1 MRTDIEEF
9 YDIFLNSKRIKE
21 YIRNNKKI
29 IGTFCSYIP
38 EEIIHAAGLVPTRL
52 FGKNTNITQAFS
64 HVPNWLCYY
73 SKRTFEEG
81 LTGGYDFLDGF
92 VFLTSD
98 DTNELMYSIWKKN
111 IRVGYSYLLQFP
123 FAVDE
128 ISKKFFV
135 KVLNKFKKSLE
146 DHYSVDITDE
156 NLRNSIEVYNRY
168 RSLLRELYK
177 YRFSTPPKIS
187 GSDVL
192 KINLAGYSMLKE
204 EFNDK
209 VEEYIG
215 RLNRSLDEEKYNE
228 KPRLYVTGVPIY
240 DPKVF
245 EMIEGCG
252 STIIFDDLC
261 TGSRNFDFTIDET
274 AKDPVKAIAEGYLAS
289 KPTCGTCSRQGSF
302 AIDERLSYINGRL
315 KTLNP
320 DGIIILGDKG
330 CELCTFSQIELR
342 KELAKIK
349 PVLYLEI
356 DFPLAAE
363 QHKTR
368 IEAFLESLS

>member
-9 YDIFLNSKRIKE
+9 YDIFLNSKKIEE

-38 EEIIHAAGLVPTRL
+38 EEIIHAAGLVPVRL
-52 FGKNTNITQAFS
+52 FGKTTNVTQAFS
-64 HVPNWLCYY
+64 YIPNWLCYY
-73 SKRTFEEG
+73 SKRTFEGG

-111 IRVGYSYLLQFP
+111 VKAEYSYLLQFP
-123 FAVDE
+123 FAVNE
-128 ISKKFFV
+128 ISKSFFV
-135 KVLNKFKKSLE
+135 KILNKFKKSLE

-156 NLRNSIEVYNRY
+156 DLRNSIEIYNRY
-168 RSLLRELYK
+168 RSLLKELYK
-177 YRFSTPPKIS
+177 YRLYIPPKVS

-192 KINLAGYSMLKE
+192 KVNLASYSMLKE
-204 EFNDK
+204 EFSDK
-209 VEEYIG
+209 IERYIDK
-215 RLNRSLDEEKYNE
+215 LSNE
-228 KPRLYVTGVPIY
+228 NELPGKPRLYVTGVPIY
-240 DPKVF
+240 DPEVF

-289 KPTCGTCSRQGSF
+289 KPTCGTCSRQGGF
-302 AIDERLSYINGRL
+302 AIDERLSYINERL

-330 CELCTFSQIELR
+330 CELCAFSQIELR
-342 KELAKIK
+342 KELTKVK

-356 DFPLAAE
+356 DFPLAVE

-368 IEAFLESLS
+368 IEAFIESLS